1 MSKLRLYNKNTPQY
15 YLYKE
20 MHIKQNIDILNNKI
34 IKYSKLDNSKMYM
47 YEALQLLDEFIDPS
61 DPDLELPNSIHA
73 YQTAE
78 RIRNIEPDNYEFQI
92 TGLIHDLGKVLFK
105 FNEPSHFVVGD
116 TYVLGCEIPKSVV
129 YYDTFSKEL
138 REIKGN
144 GMYKDN
150 CGIENLKLSFGHD
163 EYLYIVLT
171 KNLEHKLSKKYLDI
185 IRYHSFYPWHSNDEY
200 KNFMK
205 DDDYKILEDVKKFNQ
220 YDLYSKED
228 TEFILTNEIRNYYKK
243 LLLEYFPNKLN
254 W

>member
-15 YLYKE
+15 YLYKN
-20 MHIKQNIDILNNKI
+20 MHINQNIETLNEKI
-34 IKYSKLDNSKMYM
+34 MKYSKLNNFEMYM
-47 YEALQLLDEFIDPS
+47 YEALELLDEFIDPS
-61 DPDLELPNSIHA
+61 DPDLDLPNSIHA

-78 RIRNIEPDNYEFQI
+78 RIRKNEPDNYEFQI

-105 FNEPSHFVVGD
+105 LNEPSHFVVGD

-129 YYDTFSKEL
+129 YYNTFPKEL

-144 GMYKDN
+144 IMYDNN
-150 CGIENLKLSFGHD
+150 CGLNNLKISFGHD
-163 EYLYIVLT
+163 EYLYIVL
-171 KNLEHKLSKKYLDI
+171 KNNLGHKLSKQYLDI
-185 IRYHSFYPWHSNDEY
+185 IRYHSFYPWHTEGEY

-205 DDDYKILEDVKKFNQ
+205 NEDYKILEDVRKFNQ

-228 TEFILTNEIRNYYKK
+228 TEFILTDEIKNYYKK